1 MFHELLHK
9 QHGISWRNGQ
19 ARVHTADFRSED
31 RRFAQYE
38 QAEAVLK
45 RLAGSSRCGPRGKSV
60 IGHLLS

>member
-19 ARVHTADFRSED
+19 ARVHTADFRNED
-31 RRFAQYE
+31 RRFRQYE

-45 RLAGSSRCGPRGKSV
+45 RLAGQRRRLGLPIIV
-60 IGHLLS
+60 PQ